1 MRRDKIRDTFERF
14 GSRNI
19 LTAVVLIVA
28 VSFLAGC
35 AKETKPAHKRIPPTE
50 RREPKDAIRPYEQTP
65 EAHATPARL
74 ASDRL
79 VEKGNAFLG
88 DDDLGRAKSK
98 FRDAVN
104 VDPNNGTA
112 YYWLAI
118 TQARLGENDVAL
130 GLLDKADALLSRDP
144 EWSEKIDKARK
155 DMGMGPSNHV
165 VPSPVD
171 EAF

>member
-1 MRRDKIRDTFERF
+1 LIAIA
-14 GSRNI
+14 GI
-19 LTAVVLIVA
+19 L
-28 VSFLAGC
+28 SSC
-35 AKETKPAHKRIPPTE
+35 AKEKEPAHKRLPPSE
-50 RREPKDAIRPYEQTP
+50 RREPKDAIRPYEQAP
-65 EAHATPARL
+65 ETVSSPARQ

-79 VEKGNAFLG
+79 VQKGKSLLDGGDLEKAQ
-88 DDDLGRAKSK
+88 ST

-104 VDPNNGTA
+104 VDSNNGVA

-118 TQARLGENDVAL
+118 THGRLGETDVAM

-144 EWSEKIDKARK
+144 EWSEKIEKARK
-155 DMGMGPSNHV
+155 DLGMGPSNHV

>member
-1 MRRDKIRDTFERF
+1 MRRDKIRDAFR
-14 GSRNI
+14 RI
-19 LTAVVLIVA
+19 CARRVLTALALIVITS
-28 VSFLAGC
+28 VLASC
-35 AKETKPAHKRIPPTE
+35 AKEKRPAHKRLPPE
-50 RREPKDAIRPYEQTP
+50 RREPKDAIRPYEQAP
-65 EAHATPARL
+65 EVAATPARQ

-79 VEKGNAFLG
+79 VEKGKAFL
-88 DDDLGRAKSK
+88 DDGELERAKST

-104 VDPNNGTA
+104 VDSNNGVA

-118 TQARLGENDVAL
+118 AQGRLGETDVAL

-144 EWSEKIDKARK
+144 DWSEKIEKARK
-155 DMGMGPSNHV
+155 DLGMGPSNHV

>member
-1 MRRDKIRDTFERF
+1 M
-14 GSRNI
+14 
-19 LTAVVLIVA
+19 LIA
-28 VSFLAGC
+28 IASALAGC
-35 AKETKPAHKRIPPTE
+35 AKEKKPAHKRFPTTE
-50 RREPKDAIRPYEQTP
+50 RREPKDAIRPYEQAP
-65 EAHATPARL
+65 EAAASPARQ

-79 VEKGNAFLG
+79 VDKGKSFLDG
-88 DDDLGRAKSK
+88 GELERAKAT

-104 VDPNNGTA
+104 VDSNNGVA

-118 TQARLGENDVAL
+118 TQGRLGETDVAL

-144 EWSEKIDKARK
+144 DWSEKIEKARK
-155 DMGMGPSNHV
+155 DLGMGPSNHV